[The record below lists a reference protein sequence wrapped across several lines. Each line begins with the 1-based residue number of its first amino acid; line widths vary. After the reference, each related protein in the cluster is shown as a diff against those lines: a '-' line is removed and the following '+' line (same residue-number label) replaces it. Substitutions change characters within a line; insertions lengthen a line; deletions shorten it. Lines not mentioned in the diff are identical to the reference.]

1 MKKKLL
7 NQRNNRALFF
17 SLCLILLCFQVGRA
31 QGPWNFPTDV
41 QSWVVQGSSTVGFDS
56 GVFNT
61 ASGSLKCTTTAI
73 SAGAKSPAFSPV
85 TAGQYTFSAYIK
97 GTAGDKVRLDIFQGT
112 SSVGAEYT
120 LLTSNFELVTR
131 TVTVTTAS
139 MTLRIIDRT
148 GSKTLYI
155 DDVSF
160 SYIPPAG
167 SVLTTTVTGSGTV
180 TKSPDQLSYPTATA
194 VTVTP
199 NPTTHWVFN
208 NWSGDLAGS
217 TNPGI
222 VNLDGTNNKTVTAN
236 FVIDPAFNYDFTFN
250 TDGNLEGWTLDPL
263 LVLTSHTGGLVT
275 LTPSA
280 DQFARLNLL
289 NFPISSSAYN
299 KLTIKLQNNSA
310 TTDQLAIVA
319 GAITANITTLSTSDT
334 GIMTYVID
342 LTQNLGW
349 TGDVSSLKLRFAD
362 ADNPNAGKPSDTGS
376 IIIDDIAFS
385 FDASLGLE
393 SKIGAKNEISVYP
406 IPARDVL
413 NVSSTVKISSAEV
426 YDVTGKMVLR
436 DNQLLNNQIN
446 VSNLKS
452 GIYILRL
459 KDADNKFEDKKIVIS
474 N

>member
-1 MKKKLL
+1 MKKLL
-7 NQRNNRALFF
+7 LGRKYNPAQFL
-17 SLCLILLCFQVGRA
+17 SLCMVLLCVQMGRA

-41 QSWVVQGSSTVGFDS
+41 QSWVVQGSSTVGYDS
-56 GVFNT
+56 GVYNT

-73 SAGAKSPAFSPV
+73 SAGAKSPTFYPA

-131 TVTVTTAS
+131 TVTVTTAA

-148 GSKTLYI
+148 GSKTFYI
-155 DDVSF
+155 DDVTF
-160 SYIPPAG
+160 TYIPPAG
-167 SVLTTTVTGSGTV
+167 SVLTSTVAGSGTV
-180 TKSPDQLSYPTATA
+180 TKSPDQPSYPTATS
-194 VTVTP
+194 VTLTAT
-199 NPTTHWVFN
+199 PTTHWLFN
-208 NWSGDLAGS
+208 NWAGDLTGS
-217 TNPGI
+217 TNPGT
-222 VNLDGTNNKTVTAN
+222 VNLDGTNNKSVTAN
-236 FVIDPAFNYDFTFN
+236 FVIDPAFNYDFKFN

-280 DQFARLNLL
+280 DQFARFNLL

-319 GAITANITTLSTSDT
+319 GVTTANITTLSTSDA

-349 TGDVSSLKLRFAD
+349 TGDVTSLKLRFAD

-376 IIIDDIAFS
+376 IIIDDITFS
-385 FDASLGLE
+385 FDASLGLD
-393 SKIGAKNEISVYP
+393 SKIAETNEISVYP
-406 IPARDVL
+406 IPAREVI
-413 NVSSTVKISSAEV
+413 NVSSAVKISSAEV

-459 KDADNKFEDKKIVIS
+459 KNVDNKFEDKKVVIS